1 MAESTLA
8 LFDFDGTITRADT
21 MLELARLHR
30 GTAGYLLTMAS
41 LSPGLILHK
50 AGFLSATRAKESFL
64 AAFFKGM
71 LLAEFE
77 ALCQHFCQH
86 RLPALLRPAAIERL
100 QWHQAS
106 GHLVYVV
113 SASARHWLQP
123 WAQQWQLPLLCTEL
137 EVINEKITGRL
148 ASTNCNG
155 TEKLNRVNEVLQLS
169 AFQEVYVYGDSA
181 GDKALLS
188 IATQPHFKPFRH

>member
-30 GTAGYLLTMAS
+30 GTAGYLLTMAR
-41 LSPGLILHK
+41 LSPKLLIHT
-50 AGFLSATRAKESFL
+50 AGFLSATRAKEFFL
-64 AAFFKGM
+64 TAFFKGM
-71 LLAEFE
+71 PLAEFE
-77 ALCQHFCQH
+77 ALCQHFCQY
-86 RLPALLRPAAIERL
+86 RLPALLRPAALERL
-100 QWHQAS
+100 QWHQKS

-113 SASARHWLQP
+113 SASARQWLQP

-137 EVINEKITGRL
+137 EVANDRITGRL

-155 TEKLNRVNEVLQLS
+155 AEKLKRVQEVLQLS
-169 AFQEVYVYGDSA
+169 AFEEVYVYGDSA
-181 GDKALLS
+181 GDKELLS

>member
-1 MAESTLA
+1 MAGATLA

-21 MLELARLHR
+21 MLELARVHR
-30 GTAGYLLTMAS
+30 GTAGYLSTMAR

-50 AGFLSATRAKESFL
+50 LGLLSATRAKESFL
-64 AAFFKGM
+64 EAFFSGM
-71 LLAEFE
+71 PLAQFE

-86 RLPALLRPAAIERL
+86 RLPALLRPAALERL
-100 QWHQAS
+100 QWHQES

-137 EVINEKITGRL
+137 EVANERITGRL
-148 ASTNCNG
+148 ASANCNG
-155 TEKLNRVNEVLQLS
+155 AEKLRRVNEVLQLS
-169 AFQEVYVYGDSA
+169 AFQEVHVYGDSA

-188 IATQPHFKPFRH
+188 VATQPHFKPFRH